1 MSGGVASAI
10 TRLAEAVEAHNKRE
24 RTAELESELRA
35 IREEHK
41 VNTAM
46 RRGLFIHM
54 VRNGGWLTKVPP
66 EFWAQ
71 ESAGVYAI
79 SCVCG
84 QTPKVTGWL
93 EITRCDCGRAFLF
106 DGDDI
111 RVDKPPN
118 DRSPADLATPAET

>member
-1 MSGGVASAI
+1 MSGGVAEGLN
-10 TRLAEAVEAHNKRE
+10 RLAAAVEAHNKRE

-35 IREEHK
+35 IREEQK

-46 RRGLFIHM
+46 RRGLFLNM
-54 VRNGGWLTKVPP
+54 ARNGGWLTKVPS

-71 ESAGVYAI
+71 KDAGVYVI

-84 QTPKVTGWL
+84 KTPEVTGWL
-93 EITRCDCGRAFLF
+93 EITQCECGRAFMF

-111 RVDKPPN
+111 RVDRPPTG
-118 DRSPADLATPAET
+118 RPQADPPTAAAT